1 MQSLFSCWVVGT
13 VLRLGIVPMMSI
25 PTVPAHSL
33 QLSKLAPPLSSTSV
47 IPDSRAFS
55 SPLLWSNVILLSP
68 QPPKNYHP
76 NSPYHLRSIPEFL
89 PSSHSTQTP
98 PLFPAPGPESV
109 HDQTNKTPAPLHSLA
124 QLHPP
129 IGKRTET
136 EWPWSPLCHAT
147 RMVCT
152 RKGAEF

>member
-1 MQSLFSCWVVGT
+1 MLGRGHGAETWNCPHDVHPNCSCSQPSALQTCSSLIFHLSHS
-13 VLRLGIVPMMSI
+13 RLQ
-25 PTVPAHSL
+25 SL
-33 QLSKLAPPLSSTSV
+33 QLPTVLIQRDPLISSATKEPPV
-47 IPDSRAFS
+47 
-55 SPLLWSNVILLSP
+55 
-68 QPPKNYHP
+68 YHP